1 MHDPSSESH
10 AQTIEFP
17 RETEGL
23 PEAGKTE
30 LVELAHGDEFELEI
44 MPVKK
49 RIGDATVRMLTYNG
63 SVPGPTLKVPQ
74 GATITVHVTNRGDL
88 DATVHWHGLRLENRF
103 DGTHDTQAP
112 IPVGETFTYQVHV
125 PDPGAYWYHPHIRE
139 DYGQE
144 LGLYGNILVTPSEPG
159 YWPAANR
166 ELLLTLD
173 DILIEDGQVAAFRE
187 SETTHVAMG
196 RFGNVMLVAGEPDL
210 SLQAKRGEV
219 VRFYFTNTAN
229 TRVFNA
235 TLPGAQ
241 MKLVGAD
248 AGHCEHEELVDEV
261 LLAPSERVVVDLL
274 FGEAGRL
281 ELGHRTPERTYRLAS
296 IEVVDDPSE
305 PSFADEFARLRTNR
319 DMAEQ
324 RQRIEPFLKAP
335 PEKTLSFVAEMDM
348 GVPEGV
354 PVVYACPM
362 HPEVVSDEPGSCP
375 KCGMKLLAQAADE
388 TTYVCPMHPE
398 VTSEKP
404 DRCPKCGMKLLPA
417 NLVAAE
423 GGHGH
428 EHHQGHGHHGHE
440 DEGEADEEH
449 GGHGHHGHSQ
459 EHHGA
464 RAAHEAQRH
473 GQHGGHGSHSE
484 HGHHQ
489 HGQPE
494 HGHDTAQG
502 IEWEDDMVEVNRMT
516 TPANMRWKLV
526 DRETGAENA
535 QIDWTFHVGDQVKLR
550 LVNEMDSDHP
560 MPHPFHVHGAGRFL
574 VLARDDVVEP
584 NLVWKDTVLVRT
596 GETVDILLDVTN
608 EGRWMAHCHI
618 AEHHESGMMFSFNVA
633 PAAP

>member
-1 MHDPSSESH
+1 MHHSRSEGH
-10 AQTIEFP
+10 TQIVELP
-17 RETEGL
+17 RATEGL
-23 PEAGKTE
+23 PEAARTE
-30 LVELAHGDEFELEI
+30 MVALADGDEFELEI

-74 GATITVHVTNRGDL
+74 GSTITVHVTNHGDL
-88 DATVHWHGLRLENRF
+88 DATVHWHGLRLENRY

-144 LGLYGNILVTPSEPG
+144 MGLYGNILVTPSDPD
-159 YWPAANR
+159 YWPPANR

-173 DILIEDGQVAAFRE
+173 DILIEDGQIAAFRQ

-229 TRVFNA
+229 TRVFNVA
-235 TLPGAQ
+235 LPGAK

-248 AGHCEHEELVDEV
+248 AGHYEHEELVDEV
-261 LLAPSERVVVDLL
+261 LLAPSERVVVDML
-274 FGEAGRL
+274 FGEAGEL
-281 ELGHRTPERTYRLAS
+281 ELEHRTPERTYRLAS
-296 IEVVDDPSE
+296 ITLVDGAQAPERSL
-305 PSFADEFARLRTNR
+305 ADEFARLRTNR
-319 DMAEQ
+319 DMAEL
-324 RQRIEPFLKAP
+324 RKRIEPFLEAP
-335 PEKTLSFVAEMDM
+335 PDKTLSFLAEMDM

-375 KCGMKLLAQAADE
+375 KCGMKLLAQAAEE
-388 TTYVCPMHPE
+388 TTYACPMHPE

-417 NLVAAE
+417 NLVGAG

-428 EHHQGHGHHGHE
+428 PDHGHHGHHH
-440 DEGEADEEH
+440 EGEAQEEH
-449 GGHGHHGHSQ
+449 GGHG
-459 EHHGA
+459 
-464 RAAHEAQRH
+464 
-473 GQHGGHGSHSE
+473 QHGRHESHSE
-484 HGHHQ
+484 HGHQ
-489 HGQPE
+489 HGEPE
-494 HGHDTAQG
+494 HGHGVAQG

-574 VLARDDVVEP
+574 ILARDDVVEP

-608 EGRWMAHCHI
+608 PGRWMAHCHI
-618 AEHHESGMMFSFNVA
+618 AEHHESGMMFSFNVTA
-633 PAAP
+633 

>member
-1 MHDPSSESH
+1 MHDPSPESH

-30 LVELAHGDEFELEI
+30 LIELADGDEFELEI

-63 SVPGPTLKVPQ
+63 AVPGPTLKVPQ
-74 GATITVHVTNRGDL
+74 GATITVHVTNHGDL
-88 DATVHWHGLRLENRF
+88 DATVHWHGLRLENRY

-112 IPVGETFTYQVHV
+112 IPVGETFAYQVHV

-144 LGLYGNILVTPSEPG
+144 LGLYGNMLVTPSDPDF
-159 YWPAANR
+159 WPAANR

-173 DILIEDGQVAAFRE
+173 DILIEDGQIAAFRE

-196 RFGNVMLVAGEPDL
+196 RFGNVMLVAGDSDL
-210 SLQAKRGEV
+210 ALEARRGEV

-235 TLPGAQ
+235 TLLGAQ

-248 AGHCEHEELVDEV
+248 AGHYEHEELVDEV
-261 LLAPSERVVVDLL
+261 LLAPSERVVVDVL
-274 FGEAGRL
+274 FGEAGKL
-281 ELGHRTPERTYRLAS
+281 ELEHRTPERTYRLAS
-296 IEVVDDPSE
+296 IEVVDEPPE

-324 RQRIEPFLKAP
+324 RERIDPFLKAP
-335 PEKTLSFVAEMDM
+335 PDKTLSFVAEMDM

-354 PVVYACPM
+354 PLVYACPM
-362 HPEVVSDEPGSCP
+362 HPEVVSDEPGSCL
-375 KCGMKLLAQAADE
+375 KCGMKLLAQAAEE

-417 NLVAAE
+417 NLVAAG

-428 EHHQGHGHHGHE
+428 EHHHGHGQHGHDHESHDDHRHHGDE
-440 DEGEADEEH
+440 DEGEVDEEH
-449 GGHGHHGHSQ
+449 GGHGH
-459 EHHGA
+459 
-464 RAAHEAQRH
+464 
-473 GQHGGHGSHSE
+473 

-535 QIDWTFHVGDQVKLR
+535 QIDWTFQVGDQVKLR

-574 VLARDDVVEP
+574 ILARDDVVEP

-608 EGRWMAHCHI
+608 PGRWMAHCHI

-633 PAAP
+633 PAEGEGTATRSPSG